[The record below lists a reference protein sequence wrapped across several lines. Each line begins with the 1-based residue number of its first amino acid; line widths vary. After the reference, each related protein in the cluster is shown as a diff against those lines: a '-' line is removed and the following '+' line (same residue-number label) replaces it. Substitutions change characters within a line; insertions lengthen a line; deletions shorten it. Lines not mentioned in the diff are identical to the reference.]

1 MNKVY
6 RTVWNEHTNTWVAV
20 QETAKSHG
28 KSASV
33 GVGIGEAILIRV
45 GTSVPR
51 LVSSAVALALA
62 ATAGYAHAGPGIY
75 INDGQDDNCTT
86 LPDSSGT
93 VTYALNPGQA
103 DPIGTPLKGV
113 GSVWVPDANFFGIAS
128 PSTYNPCKSRT
139 NTNKG
144 SELHDQQTN
153 RTLFYGDKNIA
164 ASATDNGAKNLTLGG
179 RLDVNGGIIGIGY
192 RGTNGVDPNFT
203 QNGGFKDVNDNL
215 YRSSNSISL
224 DRKSVV

>member
-75 INDGQDDNCTT
+75 INDGQDDNCTK
-86 LPDSSGT
+86 
-93 VTYALNPGQA
+93 
-103 DPIGTPLKGV
+103 IGRAHV
-113 GSVWVPDANFFGIAS
+113 
-128 PSTYNPCKSRT
+128 
-139 NTNKG
+139 
-144 SELHDQQTN
+144 
-153 RTLFYGDKNIA
+153 
-164 ASATDNGAKNLTLGG
+164 
-179 RLDVNGGIIGIGY
+179 
-192 RGTNGVDPNFT
+192 
-203 QNGGFKDVNDNL
+203 
-215 YRSSNSISL
+215 
-224 DRKSVV
+224 